1 MQARQLLLEL
11 SDRYIEHL
19 SQVNAEAK
27 QLSQKVQATP
37 EGVIIAKADWEKFQS
52 ALKDAA

>member
-19 SQVNAEAK
+19 SQVNAEAT
-27 QLSQKVQATP
+27 QLSQKAQATP
-37 EGVIIAKADWEKFQS
+37 EGVVIAKADWEKFQS
-52 ALKDAA
+52 VFKVAA